1 MSIELTNVEGPP
13 REPVAC
19 LADLRGRA
27 VITVEEAGRIL
38 GRRRSSAYDDVNAG
52 LIPVKPLGGRLVVP
66 VPEFLAWLGLG
77 DVGVLMVMGLVEPA
91 PSNPLGDWPVAGS
104 ESE

>member
-1 MSIELTNVEGPP
+1 MNAIAHQHDAP
-13 REPVAC
+13 RP
-19 LADLRGRA
+19 
-27 VITVEEAGRIL
+27 
-38 GRRRSSAYDDVNAG
+38 
-52 LIPVKPLGGRLVVP
+52 VP